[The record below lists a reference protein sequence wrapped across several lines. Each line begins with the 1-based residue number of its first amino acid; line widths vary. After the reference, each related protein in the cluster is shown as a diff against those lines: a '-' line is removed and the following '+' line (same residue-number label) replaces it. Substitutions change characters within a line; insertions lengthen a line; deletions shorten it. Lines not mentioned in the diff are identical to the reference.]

1 MEPSVGTEAEVRLP
15 DIGDFA
21 NVSVIEILVTPGD
34 RVDKETSII
43 TLESDKATI
52 EIPAPFAGLVKEL
65 RIKVG
70 DKVSR
75 GDLILIMTPETITG
89 VEAAPPPSPSPTPP
103 PPAQPAPPP
112 PAATI
117 STAEIEIRLPDIG
130 DFHDIG
136 IIEILVK
143 PGDRVQADSS
153 LLTLESD
160 KATMEIPSP
169 QGGIITRL
177 AVKVGDKVNRGD
189 LIAYL
194 QPERTAPAVAAR
206 THTPTQTPDAPEAIA
221 RRLPGEKEHQQP
233 PVLPRPE
240 DMVAIAGGRK
250 PHASPAVRRFAREL
264 GVDLALVAGSAP
276 KGRVTKEDVQGFI
289 KQALRE
295 GTARAPAPAGALAL
309 PSLPVVDFAKFGPI
323 EQVPLERIRKLSGAH
338 MHRSWLHIPHVT
350 QFDEADITDLESF
363 RKQQAETLDK
373 TGLKLSLLP
382 FLLKA
387 CAAALQAMPR
397 FNSSLA
403 PDNEHLILKKYRHIG
418 VAVDTPKGLVVPVIR
433 NVDRKGISELAREL
447 GETSARARE
456 GKLLPGDMQ
465 GGSFSISSLGGIG
478 GTQFAPIVNAPEVAI
493 LGISKAQMRPVWN
506 GREFVPRLMLPF
518 SLSYDHRVIDGAE
531 GARFTSYL
539 ASLLGDIRRL
549 LL

>member
-1 MEPSVGTEAEVRLP
+1 MTMEPSVGTEAEVRLP

-21 NVSVIEILVTPGD
+21 NVSVIEILVAPGD
-34 RVDKETSII
+34 RVAKDASMI
-43 TLESDKATI
+43 
-52 EIPAPFAGLVKEL
+52 
-65 RIKVG
+65 
-70 DKVSR
+70 
-75 GDLILIMTPETITG
+75 
-89 VEAAPPPSPSPTPP
+89 
-103 PPAQPAPPP
+103 
-112 PAATI
+112 
-117 STAEIEIRLPDIG
+117 
-130 DFHDIG
+130 
-136 IIEILVK
+136 
-143 PGDRVQADSS
+143 
-153 LLTLESD
+153 TLESD
-160 KATMEIPSP
+160 KATMEIPAPFAGRVQELKIKLGDKLSKGDLILLMQPEAAPVQTTAPESPPQTSPTPPPSPRIASPAEVELLLPDIGDFHDVGIVEVLIKPGDRVEIDSSLLTLETDKATMEIPSP
-169 QGGIITRL
+169 QAGVITRL
-177 AVKVGDKVNRGD
+177 VVKVGDKVNRGD
-189 LIAYL
+189 LLAYL
-194 QPERTAPAVAAR
+194 QPEAQSTAVAPPR
-206 THTPTQTPDAPEAIA
+206 PTPEPEPPEPTA

-240 DMVAIAGGRK
+240 DMVAIAVGRK

-264 GVDLALVAGSAP
+264 GVELALITGSAP
-276 KGRVTKEDVQGFI
+276 KGRITKEDVQGFI

-295 GTARAPAPAGALAL
+295 GAARAPAPPGALAL

-363 RKQQAETLDK
+363 RKQQAEVLGK
-373 TGLKLSLLP
+373 MGLKLSLLP

-387 CAAALQAMPR
+387 CATVLQAMPR
-397 FNSSLA
+397 FNASLA
-403 PDNEHLILKKYRHIG
+403 PDNEQLILKQYRHIG

-433 NVDRKGISELAREL
+433 DVDRKGIAELAREL
-447 GETSARARE
+447 GEISAKARE

-493 LGISKAQMRPVWN
+493 LGVSKSQTRPVWN
-506 GREFVPRLMLPF
+506 GQEFVPRLMLPL